1 MNGHETRALHDM
13 GREAWNEWAAQ
24 IVKSKANFEQA
35 GIFSLDWFGEAGNE
49 ETRIWLKTAAADFS
63 DGLFEGGTTFEG
75 FIFPGPVILKGAVF
89 HLPVSFAGAEFK
101 LNANF
106 SRAHFHGDV
115 TFETAKFAGQAVFD
129 DAQFDG
135 VAGFER
141 AEFLK
146 EKDGPLGHGVKFQRT
161 QFMGKADFRGSTYAG
176 SADFSKVQFA
186 ATARFDEARFIGA
199 AVFEGAVFSAPAGF
213 NACKFL
219 EKATFKD
226 AQFTGEARFAEA
238 LFNGD
243 CDLECAQFWNDASFR
258 DAKFEKNASFNAM
271 GVKGAA
277 RFTGTK
283 FAAQA
288 DFVEGRF
295 EGHADFSGA
304 AFGGPAL
311 YHLAQ
316 FQQGGSWVGCEF
328 ADNADFTGVAL
339 AKNSS
344 FKDAKFQSE
353 TLFKEARFEAPV
365 SFAASRFLAGADFSA
380 AQSKVA
386 FVLAGAEFKN
396 VPGFLEASFH
406 EPPRVDNM
414 LVADQLKRFHGW
426 KKAGISDPR
435 GFLFK
440 FWKVCGD
447 PDGSAKFRRLK
458 KLASEAQDQQREQ
471 EFFAQEL
478 RSRRFWHDK
487 PFGQGKARFWLGWL
501 YGVVANYGRSLSRP
515 FMLWV
520 VSAFAFALFYF
531 SQKGSEWN
539 VHQPPSNL
547 HGWLSSLVSDEKFP
561 CISGTSSRVGE
572 AFYLSFR
579 SAFLKLDWT
588 DSATARRVFGCLY
601 GVEANGTPIVPLGV
615 SAAALLQVVVSIA
628 LLFAFFLALRNLLKV
643 R

>member
-1 MNGHETRALHDM
+1 MNGHETRALHEM

-49 ETRIWLKTAAADFS
+49 ETRIWLKTASADFS
-63 DGLFEGGTTFEG
+63 DGLFESGTGFEG
-75 FIFPGPVILKGAVF
+75 FIFPGPVILTGAVF
-89 HLPVSFAGAEFK
+89 HHPVSFAGADFK
-101 LNANF
+101 LNADF

-115 TFETAKFAGQAVFD
+115 DFATAKFAGEAVFD
-129 DAQFDG
+129 DTLFDG
-135 VAGFER
+135 VASFER

-161 QFMGKADFRGSTYAG
+161 QFMGKADFRGSIYAG

-186 ATARFDEARFIGA
+186 GTSRFDEARFIGA

-219 EKATFKD
+219 EKASFKD

-238 LFNGD
+238 LFNGE
-243 CDLECAQFWNDASFR
+243 CDLERSQFWGDVSFR

-271 GVKGAA
+271 RVEGTS
-277 RFTGTK
+277 RFSGTG

-288 DFVEGRF
+288 DFLESRF
-295 EGHADFSGA
+295 EGAADFSGTV
-304 AFGGPAL
+304 FKGPAI
-311 YHLAQ
+311 YRLAQ
-316 FQQGGSWVGCEF
+316 FKEGGSWIGCQF
-328 ADNADFTGVAL
+328 ADNADFSGISLGKT
-339 AKNSS
+339 SS
-344 FKDAKFQSE
+344 FKDSKFESDA
-353 TLFKEARFEAPV
+353 LFKEAHFEAPV
-365 SFAASRFLAGADFSA
+365 SFAGARFEGGADFSA

-386 FVLAGAEFKN
+386 FTLAGAAFKN

-406 EPPRVDNM
+406 EPPRVDHM
-414 LVADQLKRFHGW
+414 LVADQLKRFHSW
-426 KKAGISDPR
+426 KKSGISDPR
-435 GFLFK
+435 GLLFK
-440 FWKVCGD
+440 LWKVCGD
-447 PDGSAKFRRLK
+447 PDGSAKFRSLK

-478 RSRRFWHDK
+478 RCRRFWHDK
-487 PFGQGKARFWLGWL
+487 PFGQGMARFWLGWL
-501 YGVVANYGRSLSRP
+501 YGIVANYGRSISRP
-515 FMLWV
+515 FLLWL
-520 VSAFAFALFYF
+520 VSALAFAAFYF

-547 HGWLSSLVSDEKFP
+547 GGWFSSLVSDEKFP
-561 CISGTSSRVGE
+561 CISGTSSRAGE
-572 AFYLSFR
+572 ALYLAFR
-579 SAFLKLDWT
+579 SAFLKLDWS
-588 DSATARRVFGCLY
+588 DSATTRRVFGCLY
-601 GVEANGTPIVPLGV
+601 GVESNGTPIVPLGV
-615 SAAALLQVVVSIA
+615 SAATLAQVVVSIV